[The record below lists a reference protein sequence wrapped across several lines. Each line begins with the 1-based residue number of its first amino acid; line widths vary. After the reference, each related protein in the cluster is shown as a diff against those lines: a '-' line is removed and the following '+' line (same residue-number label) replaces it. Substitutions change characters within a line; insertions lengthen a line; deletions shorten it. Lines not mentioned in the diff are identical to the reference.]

1 MKRALSIVVCGS
13 LAMLGMASAAR
24 ADHYREIDALAHQIE
39 DQAVRVQREAVHF
52 RGLRQYGHFVRDA
65 ASIRRL
71 AAHVRHEIDH
81 GRRIHHIRHDAEALH
96 REVTHMERLVD
107 AMWHQACPGS
117 RLEYELEH
125 VQRVI
130 GRLERAVRHIERHLD
145 ELDCHYGAASRPAAY
160 RRYAQPPRP
169 VIYRTGSHFGVTVGG
184 GRVQF
189 HIGF

>member
-1 MKRALSIVVCGS
+1 MKRVLYIVVCGS
-13 LAMLGMASAAR
+13 LGLLSLAGAAR

-39 DQAVRVQREAVHF
+39 SQAVGLQREAAHF
-52 RGLRQYGHFVRDA
+52 RGLRQYGHFIRDA

-81 GRRIHHIRHDAEALH
+81 GRRLHHIRHDAEALH
-96 REVTHMERLVD
+96 REVTHIEGLVD

-117 RLEYELEH
+117 QLEYELEH

-130 GRLERAVRHIERHLD
+130 ARLERAVRHIERHLD
-145 ELDCHYGAASRPAAY
+145 ALDHHHGPAPRPLAY

-169 VIYRTGSHFGVTVGG
+169 VVYGTGSHVGVTVGG
-184 GRVQF
+184 GRVRF